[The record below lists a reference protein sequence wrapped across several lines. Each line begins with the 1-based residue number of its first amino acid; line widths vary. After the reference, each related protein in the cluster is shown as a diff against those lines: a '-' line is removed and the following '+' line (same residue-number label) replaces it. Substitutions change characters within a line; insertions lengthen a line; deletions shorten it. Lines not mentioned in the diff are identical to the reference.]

1 MNEKQL
7 LPSESFP
14 PIIWKAV
21 FSDET
26 TATSADTSWASFAD
40 LVQIDGVSLHLSR
53 MPISQVTVAH
63 GSGLYSLLIEDG
75 ACCFGFHRWR
85 MPIGGERKDAEWM
98 YSAFGF
104 FRETERII
112 LQITETSGR
121 MLVQKRETPFL
132 L

>member
-1 MNEKQL
+1 MTEKTL
-7 LPSESFP
+7 LPLESFP

-26 TATSADTSWASFAD
+26 VVASDKTSWASFSD
-40 LVQIDGVSLHLSR
+40 LVQIDGVALHLSR
-53 MPISQVTVAH
+53 MPISQVTISH
-63 GSGLYSLLIEDG
+63 GAGLYSLLIEEG

-85 MPIGGERKDAEWM
+85 TSIGHKDTQWL

-121 MLVQKRETPFL
+121 MLVQKRATPFL